1 MRVLPL
7 LTMTL
12 PLAMLVPLA
21 AQAAWPEGARQ
32 QYMSDCVA
40 TATQTVSKE
49 KATAHCDCGAQV
61 IDKKFST
68 AEIQQLMSKT
78 PPPTVALRD
87 RLQQEVAVCKAKS

>member
-49 KATAHCDCGAQV
+49 KATAHCECGAQV
-61 IDKKFST
+61 IDKKIQHSGNPATHEQGPT
-68 AEIQQLMSKT
+68 AHGC
-78 PPPTVALRD
+78 VA
-87 RLQQEVAVCKAKS
+87 